1 MSTLTQL
8 QKKLSIEETG
18 IFDKNTLFSA
28 AKHFNLSNLRAAHF
42 FGQIAHETADFKF
55 FTENLNYSALV
66 LQKIFGKYFIGVDVN
81 NYARN
86 PEKIA
91 NRVYANRLGNG
102 NESSGDGWRF
112 RGRGAIQLTG
122 KVNYQALASALNL
135 PQIMKTPEIVAD
147 ELAFE
152 SAVFFFNKNSLWS
165 ICDQGV
171 TNDIILKLTKKINGG
186 TLGLEDRT
194 EKTKKYFSWFN
205 KGV

>member
-8 QKKLSIEETG
+8 QKKLNIEETG

-66 LQKIFGKYFIGVDVN
+66 LQKIFGKYFVGVDVN